1 MITVSNVF
9 NVTVGQDSA
18 LTVSTSD
25 PDGDTVNIKLVA
37 KCSCRGILHRWSFQ
51 VESSQHGTNKHI
63 VRTGIS
69 NYKRYS
75 LLNIQFD

>member
-37 KCSCRGILHRWSFQ
+37 NAPVGASFTGG
-51 VESSQHGTNKHI
+51 VFKWNPVNMEPINISYVLVSQITN
-63 VRTGIS
+63 VTAC
-69 NYKRYS
+69 
-75 LLNIQFD
+75 